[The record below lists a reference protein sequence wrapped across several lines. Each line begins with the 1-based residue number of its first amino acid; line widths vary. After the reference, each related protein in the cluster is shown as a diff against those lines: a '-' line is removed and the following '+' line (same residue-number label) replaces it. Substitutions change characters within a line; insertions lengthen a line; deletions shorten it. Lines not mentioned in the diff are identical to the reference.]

1 MPRANL
7 PINGDNIYT
16 EKVKR
21 IQKLTPET
29 ESKIDWIPGVVNGF
43 DSTSTTDA
51 LSAAAGRLLQ
61 DQINE
66 LKSRG
71 RFLSTWD
78 CTTWLPDTDPV
89 ENPHY
94 YATWDYYIIGKVGS
108 TNYRPHWDRYEA
120 WVASTT
126 IETAEVKKNDQYL
139 YDWQNW
145 VVLSQTEIELTI
157 DQSLSTTST
166 NAVENRVITNAINTK
181 QNVITDLATIR
192 TWASAWATAIQ
203 PWDNISELTNNSWFQ
218 TAWDVANALLSKQ
231 DKLIAW
237 ENIQIGD
244 DWTISASNSTYI
256 AWDFD
261 IKDLADSNN
270 LRERWNNKQS
280 WFFSR
285 WSTWLEPEDPII
297 WDMYFNTNERRLYQ
311 YDWHQWVS
319 ISGVHIW
326 ESWPNPRIDWM
337 FWLQPSKNSLKVCI
351 WWLWNELNKQN
362 ISDLNN
368 DAWFI
373 TASYVGNWQITVK
386 QWAANKWS
394 FTLNQSW
401 AANIQLER
409 ALIISQAEYSQL
421 ATPDNNTMY
430 FISDWTPASQAGF
443 ITYPTTDEMNQAITD
458 AIAGVDEEIS
468 SIEQSVSTVDSRI
481 NTAIEN
487 AIDWEIQDAIDT
499 SVSSA
504 VSSATFTDYLNYCKS
519 YWSVHTSWSSWYTMQ
534 WYWWVV
540 SSYSNAYQQDSY
552 IYINWT
558 SVWHVWQQS
567 TLWGAWWSWPYTL
580 KPWDTVSWS
589 YCACIVYD
597 YY

>member
-29 ESKIDWIPGVVNGF
+29 ESKIDWIPGVVNGL

-108 TNYRPHWDRYEA
+108 TNYRPHWDKYEA

-139 YDWQNW
+139 YDWQHW

-192 TWASAWATAIQ
+192 SNAALGATSIQ
-203 PWDNISELTNNSWFQ
+203 PWDNISELTNNVWFQ
-218 TAWDVANALLSKQ
+218 TAWDVSNAIAGKANTSDLNALTTRVS
-231 DKLIAW
+231 AA
-237 ENIQIGD
+237 E
-244 DWTISASNSTYI
+244 WTIT
-256 AWDFD
+256 
-261 IKDLADSNN
+261 
-270 LRERWNNKQS
+270 
-280 WFFSR
+280 
-285 WSTWLEPEDPII
+285 T
-297 WDMYFNTNERRLYQ
+297 
-311 YDWHQWVS
+311 QWQA
-319 ISGVHIW
+319 ITA
-326 ESWPNPRIDWM
+326 
-337 FWLQPSKNSLKVCI
+337 LQQWQWGS
-351 WWLWNELNKQN
+351 EQD
-362 ISDLNN
+362 ISDLQWDVSSLQTSVWNLQTALAGKADASSLSTVATSWKASDLDN

-394 FTLNQSW
+394 FTLNQAW

-421 ATPDNNTMY
+421 STPDNNTMY

-458 AIAGVDEEIS
+458 AVSDAVDDIDTEIS
-468 SIEQSVSTVDSRI
+468 SIESSLSTVDSRI

-540 SSYSNAYQQDSY
+540 SSYSNAYQNDSY

>member
-29 ESKIDWIPGVVNGF
+29 ESKIDWIPGVVNGL

-108 TNYRPHWDRYEA
+108 TNYRPHWDKYEA

-139 YDWQNW
+139 YDWQHW

-192 TWASAWATAIQ
+192 SNAALGATAIQ
-203 PWDNISELTNNSWFQ
+203 PWDNISELTNNVWFQ
-218 TAWDVANALLSKQ
+218 TAWDVSNAIAGKANTSDLNALTTRVST
-231 DKLIAW
+231 A
-237 ENIQIGD
+237 E
-244 DWTISASNSTYI
+244 WTIT
-256 AWDFD
+256 
-261 IKDLADSNN
+261 
-270 LRERWNNKQS
+270 
-280 WFFSR
+280 
-285 WSTWLEPEDPII
+285 T
-297 WDMYFNTNERRLYQ
+297 
-311 YDWHQWVS
+311 QWQA
-319 ISGVHIW
+319 ITA
-326 ESWPNPRIDWM
+326 
-337 FWLQPSKNSLKVCI
+337 LQQWQWGS
-351 WWLWNELNKQN
+351 EQD
-362 ISDLNN
+362 ISDLQWDVSSLQTSVWNLQTALAGKADASSLSTVATSWKASDLDN

-394 FTLNQSW
+394 FTLNQAW

-421 ATPDNNTMY
+421 STPDNNTMY

-443 ITYPTTDEMNQAITD
+443 ITYPTTDEMNQAISD
-458 AIAGVDEEIS
+458 AVDGIDTEIS
-468 SIEQSVSTVDSRI
+468 SIESSLSTVDSRI

-504 VSSATFTDYLNYCKS
+504 VSSATFTDYLKYCKS

-540 SSYSNAYQQDSY
+540 SSYSNAYQNDSY

>member
-108 TNYRPHWDRYEA
+108 TNYRPHWDKYEA

-166 NAVENRVITNAINTK
+166 NAVENRVITNALNTK
-181 QNVITDLATIR
+181 QNVISDLATIR

-203 PWDNISELTNNSWFQ
+203 PWDNISELTNNVWFQ
-218 TAWDVANALLSKQ
+218 TAWDVSNAIAGKANTSDLNALTTRVST
-231 DKLIAW
+231 A
-237 ENIQIGD
+237 E
-244 DWTISASNSTYI
+244 WTIT
-256 AWDFD
+256 
-261 IKDLADSNN
+261 
-270 LRERWNNKQS
+270 
-280 WFFSR
+280 
-285 WSTWLEPEDPII
+285 T
-297 WDMYFNTNERRLYQ
+297 
-311 YDWHQWVS
+311 QWQA
-319 ISGVHIW
+319 ITA
-326 ESWPNPRIDWM
+326 
-337 FWLQPSKNSLKVCI
+337 LQQWQWGS
-351 WWLWNELNKQN
+351 EQD
-362 ISDLNN
+362 ISDLQWDVSSLQTSVWNLQTALAGKADASSLSTVATSWKASDLDN

-394 FTLNQSW
+394 FALNQAW

-443 ITYPTTDEMNQAITD
+443 ITYPTTDEMNQAIAD
-458 AIAGVDEEIS
+458 AVDGIDAEIS
-468 SIEQSVSTVDSRI
+468 GIESSLSTVDSRI

-519 YWSVHTSWSSWYTMQ
+519 YWSVHTSWSSWYKMQ

-540 SSYSNAYQQDSY
+540 SSYSNAYQNDSY

>member
-29 ESKIDWIPGVVNGF
+29 ESKIDWIPGVVNGL

-108 TNYRPHWDRYEA
+108 VNYRPHWDRYEA

-139 YDWQNW
+139 YDWQHW

-192 TWASAWATAIQ
+192 AWASAWATAIQ
-203 PWDNISELTNNSWFQ
+203 PWDNISELTNNVWFQ
-218 TAWDVANALLSKQ
+218 TAWDVSNAIAGKANTSDLNALTTRVST
-231 DKLIAW
+231 A
-237 ENIQIGD
+237 E
-244 DWTISASNSTYI
+244 WTITTQWQAITALQQWQWGSEQDISDLQWDVSSLQTSVWDLQTALAGKADASS
-256 AWDFD
+256 
-261 IKDLADSNN
+261 LSNVA
-270 LRERWNNKQS
+270 
-280 WFFSR
+280 
-285 WSTWLEPEDPII
+285 T
-297 WDMYFNTNERRLYQ
+297 
-311 YDWHQWVS
+311 
-319 ISGVHIW
+319 SG
-326 ESWPNPRIDWM
+326 NA
-337 FWLQPSKNSLKVCI
+337 
-351 WWLWNELNKQN
+351 
-362 ISDLNN
+362 SDLNN

-394 FTLNQSW
+394 FTLNQAW

-421 ATPDNNTMY
+421 ATPDGNTMY

-504 VSSATFTDYLNYCKS
+504 VSSATFTDYLSYCKS

-540 SSYSNAYQQDSY
+540 SSYSNAYQNDSY

>member
-7 PINGDNIYT
+7 PVSGDNIYT

-21 IQKLTPET
+21 IQKLTTET
-29 ESKIDWIPGVVNGF
+29 EEKIDWIPGLTSSL

-51 LSAAAGRLLQ
+51 LSAAAGKLLQ

-94 YATWDYYIIGKVGS
+94 YATWDYYIINNVAWEWW
-108 TNYRPHWDRYEA
+108 TNYRPHWDRYTA
-120 WVASTT
+120 GVASTT
-126 IETAEVKKNDQYL
+126 VETRYVKKNDQYL
-139 YDWQNW
+139 YDWQSW
-145 VVLSQTEIELTI
+145 VLLSQNEIELII
-157 DQSLSTTST
+157 DSALSSSST
-166 NAVENRVITNAINTK
+166 NAVENRVVTNALNTK
-181 QNVITDLATIR
+181 QNTISDLATIR
-192 TWASAWATAIQ
+192 ANANKWATAIQ

-218 TAWDVANALLSKQ
+218 TAWDVANAIAGKANTS
-231 DKLIAW
+231 DLIALTTRVSTA
-237 ENIQIGD
+237 E
-244 DWTISASNSTYI
+244 WTIASQWQAITDLQQSQGWSAS
-256 AWDFD
+256 D
-261 IKDLADSNN
+261 
-270 LRERWNNKQS
+270 
-280 WFFSR
+280 
-285 WSTWLEPEDPII
+285 
-297 WDMYFNTNERRLYQ
+297 
-311 YDWHQWVS
+311 
-319 ISGVHIW
+319 
-326 ESWPNPRIDWM
+326 
-337 FWLQPSKNSLKVCI
+337 
-351 WWLWNELNKQN
+351 
-362 ISDLNN
+362 ISDLQWDVSNLQTDVTNLQTALAWKVDSSDLSTVATSGKASDLDN
-368 DAWFI
+368 DAWFV
-373 TASYVGNWQITVK
+373 TQSYIGNWQITLT
-386 QWAANKWS
+386 QWWVNKGS

-401 AANIQLER
+401 AANIALER
-409 ALIISQAEYSQL
+409 TNIISQAEYSSL
-421 ATPDNNTMY
+421 TTPDANTTY
-430 FISDWTPASQAGF
+430 LITDWTPASAAQF
-443 ITYPTTDEMNQAITD
+443 VTFPTTEEMNQAIADAVSD
-458 AIAGVDEEIS
+458 AIADVDEEIS
-468 SIEQSVSTVDSRI
+468 GIEQSLSTVDSRI
-481 NTAIEN
+481 NSAIQS
-487 AIDWEIQDAIDT
+487 AIVWEIQTAIDT
-499 SVSSA
+499 SVSAA

-540 SSYSNAYQQDSY
+540 SSYSNAYQNDSY

>member
-108 TNYRPHWDRYEA
+108 TNYRPHWDKYEA

-181 QNVITDLATIR
+181 QNVISDLATIR
-192 TWASAWATAIQ
+192 AWASAWATAIQ
-203 PWDNISELTNNSWFQ
+203 PWDNISELTNNVWFQ
-218 TAWDVANALLSKQ
+218 TAWDVSNAIAGKANTSDLNALTTRVST
-231 DKLIAW
+231 A
-237 ENIQIGD
+237 E
-244 DWTISASNSTYI
+244 WTIVS
-256 AWDFD
+256 
-261 IKDLADSNN
+261 
-270 LRERWNNKQS
+270 
-280 WFFSR
+280 
-285 WSTWLEPEDPII
+285 
-297 WDMYFNTNERRLYQ
+297 
-311 YDWHQWVS
+311 QWQA
-319 ISGVHIW
+319 ITA
-326 ESWPNPRIDWM
+326 
-337 FWLQPSKNSLKVCI
+337 LQQWQWGS
-351 WWLWNELNKQN
+351 EQD
-362 ISDLNN
+362 ISDLQWDVSSLQTSVWNLQTALAGKADTSSLSTVATSWKASDLDN

-394 FTLNQSW
+394 FALNQAW

-421 ATPDNNTMY
+421 STPDNNTMY

-458 AIAGVDEEIS
+458 AVDGIDTEIS
-468 SIEQSVSTVDSRI
+468 SIESSLSTVDSRI

-519 YWSVHTSWSSWYTMQ
+519 YWSVHTSWSSWYKMQ

-540 SSYSNAYQQDSY
+540 SSYSNAYQNDSY

>member
-29 ESKIDWIPGVVNGF
+29 ESKIDWIPGVVNGL

-139 YDWQNW
+139 YDWQHW

-192 TWASAWATAIQ
+192 SNAALGATAIQ
-203 PWDNISELTNNSWFQ
+203 PWDNISELTNNVWFQ
-218 TAWDVANALLSKQ
+218 TAWDVSNAIAGKANTSDLNALTTRVST
-231 DKLIAW
+231 A
-237 ENIQIGD
+237 E
-244 DWTISASNSTYI
+244 WTITA
-256 AWDFD
+256 
-261 IKDLADSNN
+261 
-270 LRERWNNKQS
+270 
-280 WFFSR
+280 
-285 WSTWLEPEDPII
+285 
-297 WDMYFNTNERRLYQ
+297 
-311 YDWHQWVS
+311 QWQA
-319 ISGVHIW
+319 ITA
-326 ESWPNPRIDWM
+326 
-337 FWLQPSKNSLKVCI
+337 LQQWQWGS
-351 WWLWNELNKQN
+351 EQD
-362 ISDLNN
+362 ISDLQWDVSSLQTSVWNLQTALAGKADASSLSTVATSWKASDLDN

-373 TASYVGNWQITVK
+373 TASYVGDWQITVK

-394 FTLNQSW
+394 FTLNQAW

-421 ATPDNNTMY
+421 STPDSNTMY

-443 ITYPTTDEMNQAITD
+443 ITYPTTDEMNQAI
-458 AIAGVDEEIS
+458 S
-468 SIEQSVSTVDSRI
+468 
-481 NTAIEN
+481 
-487 AIDWEIQDAIDT
+487 DAIDNID
-499 SVSSA
+499 VSSI
-504 VSSATFTDYLNYCKS
+504 VSDEALSSNWDWISNTAPSKNATYDAIWN
-519 YWSVHTSWSSWYTMQ
+519 
-534 WYWWVV
+534 
-540 SSYSNAYQQDSY
+540 
-552 IYINWT
+552 IN
-558 SVWHVWQQS
+558 S
-567 TLWGAWWSWPYTL
+567 LLAN
-580 KPWDTVSWS
+580 
-589 YCACIVYD
+589 I
-597 YY
+597 

>member
-29 ESKIDWIPGVVNGF
+29 ESKIDWIPGVVNGL

-108 TNYRPHWDRYEA
+108 TNYRPHWDKYEA

-139 YDWQNW
+139 YDWQHW

-192 TWASAWATAIQ
+192 SNAALGATSIQ
-203 PWDNISELTNNSWFQ
+203 PWDNISELTNNVWFQ
-218 TAWDVANALLSKQ
+218 TAWDVSNAIAGKANTSDLNALTNRVST
-231 DKLIAW
+231 A
-237 ENIQIGD
+237 E
-244 DWTISASNSTYI
+244 WTIVS
-256 AWDFD
+256 
-261 IKDLADSNN
+261 
-270 LRERWNNKQS
+270 
-280 WFFSR
+280 
-285 WSTWLEPEDPII
+285 
-297 WDMYFNTNERRLYQ
+297 
-311 YDWHQWVS
+311 QWQA
-319 ISGVHIW
+319 ITA
-326 ESWPNPRIDWM
+326 
-337 FWLQPSKNSLKVCI
+337 LQQWQWGS
-351 WWLWNELNKQN
+351 EQD
-362 ISDLNN
+362 ISDLQWDVSSLQTSVWNLQTALAGKADASSLSTVATSWKASDLDN

-394 FTLNQSW
+394 FTLNQAW

-421 ATPDNNTMY
+421 STPDNNTMY

-458 AIAGVDEEIS
+458 AVSDAVDDIDTEIS
-468 SIEQSVSTVDSRI
+468 SIESSLSTVDSRI

-504 VSSATFTDYLNYCKS
+504 VSSSTFTDYLNYCKS

-540 SSYSNAYQQDSY
+540 SSYSNAYQNDSY

>member
-108 TNYRPHWDRYEA
+108 TNYRPHWDKYEA

-181 QNVITDLATIR
+181 QNVISDLATIR
-192 TWASAWATAIQ
+192 AWASAWATAIQ
-203 PWDNISELTNNSWFQ
+203 PWDNISELTNNVWFQ
-218 TAWDVANALLSKQ
+218 TAWDVSNAIAGKANTSDLNALTTRVST
-231 DKLIAW
+231 A
-237 ENIQIGD
+237 E
-244 DWTISASNSTYI
+244 WTIVT
-256 AWDFD
+256 
-261 IKDLADSNN
+261 
-270 LRERWNNKQS
+270 
-280 WFFSR
+280 
-285 WSTWLEPEDPII
+285 
-297 WDMYFNTNERRLYQ
+297 
-311 YDWHQWVS
+311 QWQA
-319 ISGVHIW
+319 ITA
-326 ESWPNPRIDWM
+326 
-337 FWLQPSKNSLKVCI
+337 LQQWQWGS
-351 WWLWNELNKQN
+351 EQD
-362 ISDLNN
+362 ISDLQWDVSSLQTSVWDLQTALAGKADTSSLSTVATSWKASDLDN

-394 FTLNQSW
+394 FALNQAW
-401 AANIQLER
+401 ASNIQLER

-443 ITYPTTDEMNQAITD
+443 ITYPTTDEMNQAI
-458 AIAGVDEEIS
+458 ANAVDDIDTEIS
-468 SIEQSVSTVDSRI
+468 GIESSLSTVDSRI

-519 YWSVHTSWSSWYTMQ
+519 YWSVHTSWSSWYKMQ

-540 SSYSNAYQQDSY
+540 SSYSNAYQNDSY

>member
-181 QNVITDLATIR
+181 QNVISDLATIR
-192 TWASAWATAIQ
+192 AWASAWATAIQ
-203 PWDNISELTNNSWFQ
+203 PWDNISELTNNVWFQ
-218 TAWDVANALLSKQ
+218 TAWDVANA
-231 DKLIAW
+231 IAGKANTSDLNTLTTRVSTA
-237 ENIQIGD
+237 E
-244 DWTISASNSTYI
+244 WTIVS
-256 AWDFD
+256 
-261 IKDLADSNN
+261 
-270 LRERWNNKQS
+270 
-280 WFFSR
+280 
-285 WSTWLEPEDPII
+285 
-297 WDMYFNTNERRLYQ
+297 
-311 YDWHQWVS
+311 QWQA
-319 ISGVHIW
+319 ITA
-326 ESWPNPRIDWM
+326 
-337 FWLQPSKNSLKVCI
+337 LQQWQWGS
-351 WWLWNELNKQN
+351 EQD
-362 ISDLNN
+362 ISDLQWDVSSLQTSVWNLQTTLAGKADASSLSTVATSWKASDLDN

-373 TASYVGNWQITVK
+373 TANYVGNWQITVK

-409 ALIISQAEYSQL
+409 AYTISQAEYSQL
-421 ATPDNNTMY
+421 GTPDADTTY
-430 FISDWTPASQAGF
+430 FITDGTPASQAEF
-443 ITYPTTDEMNQAITD
+443 ITYPTTQEVNKAIAD
-458 AIAGVDEEIS
+458 AIDDTAYSSSWDWDTTHAPSKNAVYDKIENINSVPTWWTEWQVLTKTADWYWWMANMSWLTSEEIAEIKNIILS
-468 SIEQSVSTVDSRI
+468 WNI
-481 NTAIEN
+481 NTFSWWVAFCSTMWTEHSNSITTIWTSWNYNYTYTAQWYWYLEVQIWYN
-487 AIDWEIQDAIDT
+487 DSTNHYANRSYLTVNWRTVFNPQSGRAASNVAAWWILYIQPWDSIDWETLEAI
-499 SVSSA
+499 
-504 VSSATFTDYLNYCKS
+504 
-519 YWSVHTSWSSWYTMQ
+519 WYVNIHER
-534 WYWWVV
+534 Y
-540 SSYSNAYQQDSY
+540 
-552 IYINWT
+552 
-558 SVWHVWQQS
+558 
-567 TLWGAWWSWPYTL
+567 
-580 KPWDTVSWS
+580 
-589 YCACIVYD
+589 
-597 YY
+597 

>member
-108 TNYRPHWDRYEA
+108 TNYRPHWDKYEA

-181 QNVITDLATIR
+181 QNVISDLATIR
-192 TWASAWATAIQ
+192 AWASAWATAIQ
-203 PWDNISELTNNSWFQ
+203 PWDNISELTNNVWFQ
-218 TAWDVANALLSKQ
+218 TAWDVSNAIAGKANTSDLNALTTRVST
-231 DKLIAW
+231 A
-237 ENIQIGD
+237 E
-244 DWTISASNSTYI
+244 WTIVS
-256 AWDFD
+256 
-261 IKDLADSNN
+261 
-270 LRERWNNKQS
+270 
-280 WFFSR
+280 
-285 WSTWLEPEDPII
+285 
-297 WDMYFNTNERRLYQ
+297 
-311 YDWHQWVS
+311 QWQA
-319 ISGVHIW
+319 ITA
-326 ESWPNPRIDWM
+326 
-337 FWLQPSKNSLKVCI
+337 LQQWQWGS
-351 WWLWNELNKQN
+351 EQD
-362 ISDLNN
+362 ISDLQWDVSSLQTSVWDLQTALAGKADTSSLSTVATSWKASDLDN

-394 FTLNQSW
+394 FALNQAW
-401 AANIQLER
+401 ASNIQLER

-443 ITYPTTDEMNQAITD
+443 ITYPTTDEMNQAI
-458 AIAGVDEEIS
+458 ANAVDDIDTEIS
-468 SIEQSVSTVDSRI
+468 GIESSLSTVDSRI

-519 YWSVHTSWSSWYTMQ
+519 YWSVHTSWSSWYKMQ

-540 SSYSNAYQQDSY
+540 SSYSNAYQNDSY